1 MENKKR
7 PNISGEMDEFQR
19 LSQELSRDEN
29 IEISVEDI
37 VKSFENAE
45 EKTLTKDIWKKLE
58 NTESNEIEKG
68 DMDSVIKVAKKY
80 NKTNPKKLAQ
90 SLKSGDYSRPLI
102 LKLGDRYILVA
113 GNTRLCTSAALGM
126 EPKVFIGKINM
137 DSELNEKW
145 SEKMENKTYSK
156 EEISKLI
163 NQAHKGITRT
173 KGKEYTP
180 TSHEIQKWIDNHL
193 SKEEEVSEKWS
204 QKYKDSIDCNNPK
217 GFSQKAHCQGKLK
230 RDTKESMGADSSGS
244 FEAPLKNTPIVKRK
258 INKIHNFESDLDEAT
273 DSSSSGQYDVSF
285 SSGRSNPLKINGP
298 DSIKTSRAV
307 KDKNFPKYGG
317 PGGVFVKVKEKCK
330 KYPYCNQGDIKSLEF
345 FEKEGLV
352 ESAKNVSNK
361 TGIPYKIVEKLI
373 LNEIKEYLL
382 SK

>member
-113 GNTRLCTSAALGM
+113 GNTRLCTSAALGI

-137 DSELNEKW
+137 DGELNEKW
-145 SEKMENKTYSK
+145 SEKMGNKTYSK

-173 KGKEYTP
+173 KGKEYAP

-193 SKEEEVSEKWS
+193 SKEEDVSEKWS

-244 FEAPLKNTPIVKRK
+244 FEAPLKNAPIVKRK

>member
-113 GNTRLCTSAALGM
+113 GNTRLCTSAALGI

-173 KGKEYTP
+173 KGKEYAP

-193 SKEEEVSEKWS
+193 SKEEDVSEKWS

-244 FEAPLKNTPIVKRK
+244 FEAPLKNAPIVKRK

>member
-102 LKLGDRYILVA
+102 LKLGGRYILVA

-173 KGKEYTP
+173 KGKEYAP

-193 SKEEEVSEKWS
+193 SKEEDVSEKWS

>member
-173 KGKEYTP
+173 KGKEYAP

-193 SKEEEVSEKWS
+193 SKEEDVSEKWS

-273 DSSSSGQYDVSF
+273 DSGSSGQYDASF

>member
-193 SKEEEVSEKWS
+193 SKEEDVSEKWS

>member
-113 GNTRLCTSAALGM
+113 GNTRLCTSAALGI

-173 KGKEYTP
+173 KGKEYAP
-180 TSHEIQKWIDNHL
+180 TSHEIQKWINNHL
-193 SKEEEVSEKWS
+193 SKEEDVSEKWS

>member
-173 KGKEYTP
+173 KGKEYAP

-193 SKEEEVSEKWS
+193 SKEEDVSEKWS

-244 FEAPLKNTPIVKRK
+244 FEAPLKSAPIVKRK

-273 DSSSSGQYDVSF
+273 DSGSSGQYDASF

>member
-173 KGKEYTP
+173 KGKEYAP

-193 SKEEEVSEKWS
+193 SKEEDVSEKWS

>member
-180 TSHEIQKWIDNHL
+180 TSREIQKWIDNHL

>member
-113 GNTRLCTSAALGM
+113 GNTRLCTSAALGI

-137 DSELNEKW
+137 DGELNEKW
-145 SEKMENKTYSK
+145 SEKMGNKTYSK

-173 KGKEYTP
+173 KGKEYAP

-193 SKEEEVSEKWS
+193 SKEEDVSEKWS

>member
-90 SLKSGDYSRPLI
+90 SLKSGNYSRPLI

-173 KGKEYTP
+173 KGKEYAP

-193 SKEEEVSEKWS
+193 SKEEDVSEKWS

>member
-113 GNTRLCTSAALGM
+113 GNTRLCTSAALGI

-137 DSELNEKW
+137 DGELNEKW
-145 SEKMENKTYSK
+145 SEKMGNKTYSK

-173 KGKEYTP
+173 KGKEYAP

-193 SKEEEVSEKWS
+193 SKEEDVSEKWS
-204 QKYKDSIDCNNPK
+204 QKYKDSIDCDNPK

-244 FEAPLKNTPIVKRK
+244 FEAPLKNAPIVKRK

>member
-102 LKLGDRYILVA
+102 LKLGGRYILVA

>member
-173 KGKEYTP
+173 KGKEYAP

-193 SKEEEVSEKWS
+193 SKEEDVSEKWS

-244 FEAPLKNTPIVKRK
+244 FEAPLKSAPIVKRK

>member
-1 MENKKR
+1 
-7 PNISGEMDEFQR
+7 
-19 LSQELSRDEN
+19 
-29 IEISVEDI
+29 
-37 VKSFENAE
+37 
-45 EKTLTKDIWKKLE
+45 
-58 NTESNEIEKG
+58 
-68 DMDSVIKVAKKY
+68 
-80 NKTNPKKLAQ
+80 
-90 SLKSGDYSRPLI
+90 
-102 LKLGDRYILVA
+102 
-113 GNTRLCTSAALGM
+113 
-126 EPKVFIGKINM
+126 
-137 DSELNEKW
+137 
-145 SEKMENKTYSK
+145 
-156 EEISKLI
+156 
-163 NQAHKGITRT
+163 
-173 KGKEYTP
+173 
-180 TSHEIQKWIDNHL
+180 
-193 SKEEEVSEKWS
+193 
-204 QKYKDSIDCNNPK
+204 
-217 GFSQKAHCQGKLK
+217 
-230 RDTKESMGADSSGS
+230 MGADSSGS
-244 FEAPLKNTPIVKRK
+244 FETPLKSTPIVKRK

-273 DSSSSGQYDVSF
+273 DSGSSGQYDASF